1 MFKSLRNRFLICLIP
16 LLLAGWVTTHAYL
29 NYGKPDATGP
39 RFNLGVDLAG
49 GSILVFEVEKTIWDA
64 MPEGQRS
71 DVPEKLAANLKRRID
86 PNNLLEIT
94 IRPINTEPPR
104 VEIILPL
111 QIMRRSPTGAKDDKQ
126 GQAKID
132 EIKQLITQVGRLEFR
147 LLADTRKD
155 PDGET
160 DETAIKLCTDYLNE
174 QPFLPEEGKVP
185 EVPPEIRDQYAWVE
199 LSAEEIKTY
208 GFNDRTAAGP
218 NLRGTNLF
226 NHAPKENRHFVLT
239 KLPTPETTVTGDD
252 LINVRPG
259 PGGKNGLM
267 YVAHFGLRSGAPE
280 RMYELTK
287 AVGHYMAI
295 IFDNRVIAAPVL
307 MSRLRDG
314 GEIQMGNEDKTISRV
329 NNLVQVLQA
338 GALPATLRQQ
348 PVSELTMGPSLG
360 EDTIRKGT
368 ISVIGSFIAVV
379 IFMCIYYRFAG
390 VVAITALFANL
401 LLTVGFMV
409 SVNAAFTLPGLAGLV
424 LMLAMAVDANVLIY
438 ERLREERERGAGW
451 GLALRNGYER
461 ALPTIIDTH
470 LTSIFT
476 AIVLYAVGTD
486 QLKGFGISLSVGLII
501 SLFTALFMTR
511 TIFDWAFS
519 RNLISQL
526 KFMKFFEKP
535 NINFMKWRR
544 FWFTTT
550 VILSLLGLAVFIMR
564 GEKGLNIDFTGG
576 TAYSFQFKTPQNI
589 AAVRKAVSDQLPNPT
604 VDALYRETFGAG
616 GETTEFTIR
625 TTEKDMHLVRET
637 VQTTF
642 GDQLLW
648 AEILASPLQTV
659 PNQKLNQRVDL
670 NFRNRA
676 FTTPELE
683 QEIEEW
689 FKGKQVARPREYYQV
704 TGIGEQDKTGAYQ
717 AASVQFT
724 LPDEVAV
731 VAQPAELVQHLTK
744 EMHKPVSS
752 RLENFDKQ
760 LAGETQERALYAIGL
775 SWLAVSLYLWFR
787 FGNWTFGAAAV
798 LCLIHDLTFALG
810 LLGVGAALYN
820 WGVGGFLLLD
830 NFLLD
835 LPGVAAFLTLIGF
848 SVNDTIVVFDR
859 IREVRGKNPLLTPE
873 MVNESVNQTLSRTIL
888 TSFITF
894 LVVIV
899 LYIFGGEG
907 VHLFSYIMVV
917 GVIIGTYSSIFVA
930 SPLLLWLGEGKPES
944 RVVASRS
951 STGTAKVPAR

>member
-1 MFKSLRNRFLICLIP
+1 MFKSLRSRGIICLLP
-16 LLLAGWVTTHAYL
+16 LLLAGWVSIHAYL

-49 GSILVFEVEKTIWDA
+49 GSILVYEVDKAVWDA
-64 MPEGQRS
+64 MPEGQRG

-94 IRPINTEPPR
+94 IRPIKTEPPR

-111 QIMRRSPTGAKDDKQ
+111 QIMRKSTTGAKGDKQ

-147 LLADTRKD
+147 LLADSRKVG
-155 PDGET
+155 DGES
-160 DETAIKLCTDYLNE
+160 DESAMKSCADYLTE
-174 QPFLPEEGKVP
+174 QPFNP
-185 EVPPEIRDQYAWVE
+185 EVDKSPETPPEIRDNYGWVE
-199 LSAEEIKTY
+199 LAEEENKTY
-208 GFNDRTAAGP
+208 GFTDKSPAGIDR
-218 NLRGTNLF
+218 RGTNIF
-226 NHAPKENRHFVLT
+226 YHASTVNRHFVLT
-239 KLPTPETTVTGDD
+239 KKPDPETTVTGDD

-259 PGGKNGLM
+259 PGGNNGLM

-287 AVGHYMAI
+287 PVGHYMAI
-295 IFDNRVIAAPVL
+295 IFDNKVIAAPVL

-314 GEIQMGNEDKTISRV
+314 GEIQMGNDDKTISRV

-338 GALPATLRQQ
+338 GALPATLRQE
-348 PVSELTMGPSLG
+348 PVSELSMGPSLG

-368 ISVIGSFIAVV
+368 LSVFGAFIAVV
-379 IFMCIYYRFAG
+379 FFMCIYYRFAG
-390 VVAITALFANL
+390 IVAIIALFANL

-424 LMLAMAVDANVLIY
+424 LMLGMAVDANVLIY
-438 ERLREERERGAGW
+438 ERLREERDRGAGW
-451 GLALRNGYER
+451 GLALRNGYDR

-501 SLFTALFMTR
+501 SLFTSLFMTR

-519 RNLISQL
+519 RNLIKHLS
-526 KFMKFFEKP
+526 FMRFFEKP
-535 NINFMKWRR
+535 NINFMSWRR

-550 VILSLLGLAVFIMR
+550 VVLSILGLLVFVLR

-576 TAYSFQFKTPQNI
+576 TAYSFQFKQNQSI
-589 AAVRKAVSDQLPNPT
+589 AHVRTAISDKLPNPT
-604 VDALYRETFGAG
+604 VDALYRDTIGGG
-616 GETTEFTIR
+616 GETSEFTIR
-625 TTEKDMHLVRET
+625 TTEKDRNLVRQI
-637 VQTTF
+637 VSSVF
-642 GDQLLW
+642 GEQLLW
-648 AEILASPLQTV
+648 VEIHAGAVQNLA
-659 PNQKLNQRVDL
+659 NEKMNRKVDL
-670 NFRNRA
+670 TFRNKA
-676 FTTPELE
+676 FTTPEVE
-683 QEIEEW
+683 QEIELW
-689 FKGKQVARPREYYQV
+689 YKSKQVARPKEYFKV
-704 TGIGEQDKTGAYQ
+704 TGIGEEDKTGAYQ
-717 AASVQFT
+717 GATVQFM

-731 VAQPAELVQHLTK
+731 VAKPEDLVKHLTTVL
-744 EMHKPVSS
+744 HQPVSS

-775 SWLAVSLYLWFR
+775 SWLAISLYLWFR
-787 FGNWTFGAAAV
+787 FGNWTFGVAAV
-798 LCLIHDLTFALG
+798 LCLIHDLTFAIG
-810 LLGVGAALYN
+810 LLGVGATLYN
-820 WGVGGFLLLD
+820 WGVGHFLLLD

-835 LPGVAAFLTLIGF
+835 LPGVAALLTLIGF

-859 IREVRGKNPLLTPE
+859 IREVRGKNPILTAD
-873 MVNESVNQTLSRTIL
+873 MINESVNQTLSRTIL
-888 TSFITF
+888 TSLVVF

-907 VHLFSYIMVV
+907 VHLFSYVMVV
-917 GVIIGTYSSIFVA
+917 GIMIGTYSSIFVA
-930 SPLLLWLGEGKPES
+930 SPLLLWLGEGKPETKNVPNKS
-944 RVVASRS
+944 P
-951 STGTAKVPAR
+951 STSAKVIAR